1 MPESI
6 PSEPSSLSVDSKE
19 ETITP
24 KINSALDDVLIPLFI
39 KLHPDSISHRRFGCR
54 SALFYML
61 QILLSKLSYAAY
73 DMHIKCNKFRK
84 SY

>member
-19 ETITP
+19 ETTP
-24 KINSALDDVLIPLFI
+24 KINSALVDVPIPLFI

-54 SALFYML
+54 SATFCML
-61 QILLSKLSYAAY
+61 HMICISYATNSVKAIT
-73 DMHIKCNKFRK
+73 M
-84 SY
+84 